1 MKGFFCA
8 KKQGELQILWSLDN
22 MYDFDKDS
30 VTLILC
36 EN

>member
-8 KKQGELQILWSLDN
+8 KKQGELQILDN